1 MLLLG
6 RRRQL
11 GGLDK
16 AVPNVDVVV
25 EVAVVL
31 IDSMDGG
38 DSLAAVEGLVPVEI
52 HGGVKAP
59 ATATVNPREWI

>member
-1 MLLLG
+1 M
-6 RRRQL
+6 
-11 GGLDK
+11 DK

-25 EVAVVL
+25 EVVVVAVVL